1 MLSVIERLVR
11 SQEPV
16 LIWGAGTLSRR
27 LLETTRLAEAKIV
40 AFVDS
45 NPGIQGHRLAGRD
58 ILAPAQIA
66 GRHETIV
73 VCSKAFER
81 EIVRMIRD
89 QLHFT
94 NPVILL
100 G

>member
-1 MLSVIERLVR
+1 VS

-16 LIWGAGTLSRR
+16 FIWGAGTLTRR
-27 LLETTRLAEAKIV
+27 LLASTRLAKVNIV

-45 NPGIQGHRLAGRD
+45 NPGIQGRRLAGRD
-58 ILAPAQIA
+58 TLSPAQIA
-66 GRHETIV
+66 GRRETIV
-73 VCSKAFER
+73 VSSKAFER

-89 QLHFT
+89 QLALT
-94 NPVILL
+94 NQVILL